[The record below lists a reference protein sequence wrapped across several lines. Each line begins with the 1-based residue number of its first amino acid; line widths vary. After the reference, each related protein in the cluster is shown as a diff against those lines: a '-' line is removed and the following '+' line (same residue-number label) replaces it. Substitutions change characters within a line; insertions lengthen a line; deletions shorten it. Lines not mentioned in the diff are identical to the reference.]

1 MLNEFMY
8 PIITLAMYLFSCL
21 ITKKVGTRI
30 GIESES
36 EKGFSNSLEVLR
48 GMAAFLVFGAHSSMY
63 FGLAPKQVF
72 AGTMGEVGVLLFFM
86 LTGHLFWSQVRNNRY
101 RAESFYKKRILRLVP
116 AYLVV
121 ISTFIFLDWAR
132 AGFPVPNTTQLIAII
147 RNYGFG
153 FGTVVNSIG
162 NVNDVF
168 SKDMYLKINS
178 IWTLRWE
185 WLFYLV
191 IPLLAVFNRFYIA
204 TLFVLFVCVAF
215 YNPLDLLNGTTD
227 IVFILA
233 FWFGALSAEI
243 EMKKETLFKF
253 LNSRLASSM
262 LLFWGIAGLLLYLF
276 HGEIERKNVR
286 VPYMLL
292 CMFPVFM
299 YFVLSK
305 GFPERLT
312 WKPMQMVG
320 KISYSFYL
328 WHLGI
333 NSYVMYI
340 VTQYF
345 HDTQN
350 WTAMILICFVM
361 MLFATVISCFSY
373 KFIEERFMHRKSSPA
388 LVPSIA

>member
-1 MLNEFMY
+1 M
-8 PIITLAMYLFSCL
+8 
-21 ITKKVGTRI
+21 KI
-30 GIESES
+30 GIETES

-63 FGLAPKQVF
+63 FGLAPKQVL
-72 AGTMGEVGVLLFFM
+72 AATMGEVGVLLFFM
-86 LTGHLFWSQVRNNRY
+86 LTGHLFWSQIRNNRY

-121 ISTFIFLDWAR
+121 ISTFMLLDWATS
-132 AGFPVPNTTQLIAII
+132 GFQIPSSAQLTALV

-153 FGTVVNSIG
+153 FSTVVNSIG

-168 SKDMYLKINS
+168 SKDMFLRINS

-191 IPLLAVFNRFYIA
+191 IPILATFNRFSVTTA
-204 TLFVLFVCVAF
+204 FVLFVSVAF
-215 YNPLDLLNGTTD
+215 FNPLDLFNGTTD

-233 FWFGALSAEI
+233 FWFGALSVEI
-243 EMKKETLFKF
+243 ENRKTGIFKF
-253 LNSRLASSM
+253 LNSKTASNY
-262 LLFWGIAGLLLYLF
+262 LLLIGIAFLLLYLF
-276 HGEIERKNVR
+276 RGEIVQKNIR
-286 VPYMLL
+286 VPYMLF

-305 GFPERLT
+305 GFPDRMT
-312 WKPMQMVG
+312 WAPMQMVG
-320 KISYSFYL
+320 KVSYSFYL

-333 NSYVMYI
+333 NYYTMQI
-340 VTQYF
+340 VTRYF

-350 WTAMILICFVM
+350 WTSMLLICFTM
-361 MLFATVISCFSY
+361 MLVATTISCYSY
-373 KFIEERFMHRKSSPA
+373 KFIEERFMHKKLAATPIPA
-388 LVPSIA
+388 VI

>member
-8 PIITLAMYLFSCL
+8 PIITLVMYLFSCL
-21 ITKKVGTRI
+21 ITRRLGKRI

-48 GMAAFLVFGAHSSMY
+48 GMAAFLVFGAHSTMY

-72 AGTMGEVGVLLFFM
+72 AATMGEVGVLLFFM
-86 LTGHLFWSQVRNNRY
+86 LTGHLFWSQIRNNRY

-116 AYLVV
+116 AYLAV
-121 ISTFIFLDWAR
+121 ISTFMFLDWAS
-132 AGFPVPNTTQLIAII
+132 AGFPVPSTTQLIALI

-153 FGTVVNSIG
+153 FSTVVNSIG

-168 SKDMYLKINS
+168 TKDMYLRINS

-191 IPLLAVFNRFYIA
+191 IPLLAVFNRFSVTTA
-204 TLFVLFVCVAF
+204 FVVFISVAF
-215 YNPLDLLNGTTD
+215 FNPLDILNGTTD

-233 FWFGALSAEI
+233 FWFGALSVEI
-243 EMKKETLFKF
+243 EIKKETLFKL
-253 LNSRLASSM
+253 LNSRLASNM
-262 LLFWGIAGLLLYLF
+262 LLFWGVAGLVVYLF
-276 HGEIERKNVR
+276 HGEIEQKSVR
-286 VPYMLL
+286 VPYMLF

-312 WKPMQMVG
+312 WEPMQMVG

-328 WHLGI
+328 WHLGV
-333 NSYVMYI
+333 NYYTMHI
-340 VTQYF
+340 VIRYF
-345 HDTQN
+345 HNTQN
-350 WTAMILICFVM
+350 WIAMILICFAM
-361 MLFATVISCFSY
+361 MLVATVISCYSY
-373 KFIEERFMHRKSSPA
+373 KFIEERFMHRKSSP
-388 LVPSIA
+388 LPTPSVI